1 MESIGESIDELQ
13 KVGQYFLLL
22 TPLFQF
28 LFTSKFYF
36 IRQLNLFKHLYLLP
50 LDNDRII
57 AYNFSL
63 I

>member
-28 LFTSKFYF
+28 FFTSKFYF
-36 IRQLNLFKHLYLLP
+36 IRQLNLFKQLYLLP
-50 LDNDRII
+50 LANDRIV
-57 AYNFSL
+57 
-63 I
+63 